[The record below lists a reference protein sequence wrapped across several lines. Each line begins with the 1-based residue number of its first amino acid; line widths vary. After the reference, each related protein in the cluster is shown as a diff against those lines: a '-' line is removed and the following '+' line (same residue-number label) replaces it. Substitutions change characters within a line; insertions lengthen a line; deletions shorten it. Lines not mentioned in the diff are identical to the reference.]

1 MRTLT
6 ESLLSKINESEL
18 IKTNIDNLELS
29 IYNAIKGA
37 RARNVEDNGSCNFDE
52 VVVEINATRT
62 EIMSM
67 EYKCEKIGSHLYTVD
82 VDLDGQANKRTAMAE
97 TIVKSLKNAGYN
109 AYVKYVLD

>member
-1 MRTLT
+1 
-6 ESLLSKINESEL
+6 
-18 IKTNIDNLELS
+18 
-29 IYNAIKGA
+29 
-37 RARNVEDNGSCNFDE
+37 
-52 VVVEINATRT
+52 
-62 EIMSM
+62 MSM